1 MAGVPDRIDPCR
13 PLGRLAFT
21 LSEMGSLWR
30 SGVEERHDLTAPSC
44 KGHSGCCVE
53 NGVIDCNV
61 RASDYDIS
69 SFLFNVTP
77 DISVLRL

>member
-1 MAGVPDRIDPCR
+1 MTGVESESGEELRVVAEVPDRIDPCR

-30 SGVEERHDLTAPSC
+30 SGVEERHDLNTAPSC

-53 NGVIDCNV
+53 NK
-61 RASDYDIS
+61 
-69 SFLFNVTP
+69 L
-77 DISVLRL
+77 